1 MEKSVFCNTLEPMH
15 KQVLDFQA
23 PCFIISL
30 FSAEFIGFLLMVF
43 VWLCLNF
50 LKTYMKFLLIFWP
63 GNQGDSYMDISHAIS
78 CIFCFYRTRKRVFSE
93 VNLELLLLED
103 ISKSEMHGN

>member
-1 MEKSVFCNTLEPMH
+1 MFCNTLEPMH

-43 VWLCLNF
+43 VWLCVG
-50 LKTYMKFLLIFWP
+50 FLLLFFFFQRM
-63 GNQGDSYMDISHAIS
+63 G
-78 CIFCFYRTRKRVFSE
+78 
-93 VNLELLLLED
+93 
-103 ISKSEMHGN
+103 

>member
-43 VWLCLNF
+43 VWLCVG
-50 LKTYMKFLLIFWP
+50 FLLLFFFFFKEW
-63 GNQGDSYMDISHAIS
+63 D
-78 CIFCFYRTRKRVFSE
+78 
-93 VNLELLLLED
+93 ELDLLSVL
-103 ISKSEMHGN
+103 IH